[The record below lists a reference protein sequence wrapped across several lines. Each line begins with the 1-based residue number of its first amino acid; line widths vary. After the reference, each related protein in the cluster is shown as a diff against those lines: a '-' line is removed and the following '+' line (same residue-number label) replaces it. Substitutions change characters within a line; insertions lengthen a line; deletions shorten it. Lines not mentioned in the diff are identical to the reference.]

1 MNKYITLTEYGS
13 SKLITINSVMVCTIK
28 DDNNYR
34 IVTTM
39 DGGSFAIVET
49 TEAILKTINDTNNI
63 TLINK

>member
-13 SKLITINSVMVCTIK
+13 SKLIAINSIMVCTIK

-39 DGGSFAIVET
+39 DGSSFNVVET
-49 TEAILKTINDTNNI
+49 TEAILKQINDANNI
-63 TLINK
+63 TLITK